1 MPATPAA
8 SSSPPEPTRPSAVDS
23 EVAADFRGSRRLVGA
38 EEWFWYLAAAVS
50 YILLGIWHKWL
61 LNWFVGPGWLVAFVV
76 IGPWLTDR
84 LGVTGRAPAGD
95 VSENGLRGRGT
106 QTGT

>member
-8 SSSPPEPTRPSAVDS
+8 NSSPPERSAVGDTA
-23 EVAADFRGSRRLVGA
+23 ERDFRGSRRLVGG
-38 EEWFWYLAAAVS
+38 EEWFWYLAAALT

-61 LNWFVGPGWLVAFVV
+61 LNWFVGPVWLVAFIV

-84 LGVTGRAPAGD
+84 V
-95 VSENGLRGRGT
+95 GLTNRHHSDP
-106 QTGT
+106 